1 MINDVG
7 YINMTDSL
15 NNIFSA
21 KTTQRKITL
30 VIQHD
35 ATDAN
40 SLKVQALNFFME
52 YPESDFLWS
61 RRKFMEMCLRGI
73 PSHIQNA

>member
-1 MINDVG
+1 MINAVD

-15 NNIFSA
+15 NNIFSSKRA
-21 KTTQRKITL
+21 QRKITL

-35 ATDAN
+35 AVDAN
-40 SLKVQALNFFME
+40 SPKVQAFNLLME

-61 RRKFMEMCLRGI
+61 RRKFMEMC
-73 PSHIQNA
+73 